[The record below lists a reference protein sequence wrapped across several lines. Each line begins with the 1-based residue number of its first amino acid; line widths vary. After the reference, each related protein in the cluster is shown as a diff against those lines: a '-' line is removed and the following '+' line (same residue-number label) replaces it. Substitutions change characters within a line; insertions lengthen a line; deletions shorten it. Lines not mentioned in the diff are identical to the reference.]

1 MLLPGT
7 TISHLSEAPLRQAK
21 NNFVRGIVS
30 MAFTPTLTCLLKKS
44 LQN

>member
-1 MLLPGT
+1 MLLPGI

-30 MAFTPTLTCLLKKS
+30 MLFRPTLTCRANQS
-44 LQN
+44 LEN